1 MSPAHPLRSFAED
14 LVVFRQL
21 TAPAERAEFTAL
33 MKRAYAQQMS
43 SCAFVQRS
51 PERQVSARIRRL
63 CEAALPHRDRVYRR
77 HDSRPVH
84 SPTAAIRVE
93 ETRMTLSAKLR
104 GLYAI
109 TDTQLIPRQ
118 RFIETVEA
126 AVRGGA
132 TMVQL
137 REKDTPPEEVIRL
150 GRDLLAVTRR
160 YGALLI
166 INDHPSVAKAVGADG
181 AHVGREDPP
190 VHEARA
196 LLGPEAIIGA
206 SCYGDVTRAMAAE
219 QEGAD
224 YVAFGTPFPS
234 PTKAKRT
241 DISLG
246 IFGEVK
252 QRVKVPVFAIGGIT
266 IDNARQVID
275 AGADGIAVV
284 SGVFAA
290 ADVEAAAHALAQ
302 LFAEEKP

>member
-1 MSPAHPLRSFAED
+1 MSHG
-14 LVVFRQL
+14 
-21 TAPAERAEFTAL
+21 
-33 MKRAYAQQMS
+33 
-43 SCAFVQRS
+43 
-51 PERQVSARIRRL
+51 
-63 CEAALPHRDRVYRR
+63 
-77 HDSRPVH
+77 SRPVH
-84 SPTAAIRVE
+84 VPETALTAE
-93 ETRMTLSAKLR
+93 ETRVTVHAKLR

-118 RFIETVEA
+118 RFVETVEA

-132 TMVQL
+132 AMVQV
-137 REKDTPPEEVIRL
+137 REKDTPQEEVIRL
-150 GRDLLAVTRR
+150 GRELLAVTRR

-166 INDHPSVAKAVGADG
+166 INDHPAVAKAVGADG

-196 LLGPEAIIGA
+196 LLGPDAIIGA

-234 PTKAKRT
+234 PTKTKRT

-246 IFGEVK
+246 IFREVK
-252 QRVKVPVFAIGGIT
+252 QHVKIPVFAIGGIT
-266 IDNARQVID
+266 IDNASQVIE

-290 ADVEAAAHALAQ
+290 ADVEAAAHRLAQ
-302 LFAEEKP
+302 LFAVDKR